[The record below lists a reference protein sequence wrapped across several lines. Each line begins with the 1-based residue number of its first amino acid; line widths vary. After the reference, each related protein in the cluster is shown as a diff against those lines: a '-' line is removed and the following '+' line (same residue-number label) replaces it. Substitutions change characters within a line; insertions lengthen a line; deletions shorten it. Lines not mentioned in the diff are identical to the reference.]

1 MFEQAFDRFLKEQQR
16 QASGQR
22 LEMLRRDM
30 TGTKKL
36 LESTL
41 WPVLKTFDGMTLEYE
56 MTSASGVKIYGDVYV
71 AQLDAVF
78 ESEGFVV
85 HAENITRDRFSFER
99 MRVRAMV
106 MYGHKY
112 IPFTWDEMD
121 KKPEMCQ
128 RTVFELLGRFGG
140 STQSGD
146 GDRLSVNE
154 RELLRYALR
163 LGRPVTL
170 ADARWCL
177 GMSKGSCIG
186 LFKKLVEKKVLAPYR
201 GDRQRVYAYLVQDT
215 ARRLL

>member
-41 WPVLKTFDGMTLEYE
+41 WPVMKTFDGMTLEYE

-140 STQSGD
+140 SSRADD
-146 GDRLSVNE
+146 GKRLNANE
-154 RELLRYALR
+154 RELLRYAFR

-170 ADARWCL
+170 ADACACL
-177 GMSKGSCIG
+177 GLSKVTCA
-186 LFKKLVEKKVLAPYR
+186 KVLKHLSGKGILEPYR
-201 GDRQRVYAYLVQDT
+201 QEKIRVHAYVLRER
-215 ARRLL
+215 AK